1 MSKDLISSGGTFENN
16 EPFDCIKRG
25 ALLEDKVAEYADELL
40 GLSKVLEILSCD
52 SIDLNNALTFIAFSK
67 NLKRI
72 SIDMTS
78 NYDEVYIKA
87 KREISANK

>member
-1 MSKDLISSGGTFENN
+1 MSKDLSSSSGTFENN
-16 EPFDCIKRG
+16 EPFECIKRG
-25 ALLEDKVAEYADELL
+25 ALLEDKVAELL